1 MVKQRTA
8 IYRSEALRRYMT
20 RHEKQVFPKLIAPRT
35 FLFLWVIV
43 VLLFIGGL
51 CALFA
56 DIPIYAPAL
65 AVVVETDA
73 VPPQTTKEV
82 RVVLLLSPE
91 YINKVEANQR
101 VFLRMNGV
109 NDLLSGQISRIE
121 PRIASAGDVRS
132 RFALSGNA
140 ANRVND
146 ATTVAF
152 IPTGVLPGARDA
164 ASYVGASGE
173 AQVEIGTRRLIS
185 FLPFVGRFFE
195 SGSKMSV

>member
-1 MVKQRTA
+1 MVNQRTA

-20 RHEKQVFPKLIAPRT
+20 RHEKSVFPKLIAPRT
-35 FLFLWVIV
+35 FLYLWLIV
-43 VLLFIGGL
+43 GLLFIGGL

-65 AVVVETDA
+65 AVVVEADKD
-73 VPPQTTKEV
+73 QTQNAKEV

-91 YINKVEANQR
+91 YLTKVEVNQR
-101 VFLRMNGV
+101 VFLRMNRG
-109 NDLLSGQISRIE
+109 DALISSQISNIE
-121 PRIASAGDVRS
+121 PRVVSAGDARS

-146 ATTVAF
+146 ATAVAL
-152 IPTGVLPGARDA
+152 IPAGVLPGARDA
-164 ASYVGASGE
+164 ASYVGTSGE
-173 AQVEIGTRRLIS
+173 AQVEIGRRRLIS

-195 SGSKMSV
+195 SGSRMST